1 MSLVV
6 GNSLPAVKN
15 RLPAILLL
23 LLLPTAL
30 AVYQLLLQL
39 NEYFGVLQAQAGI
52 QSQFRFQNGALMQAG
67 AFAVGM
73 ALSAFFYS
81 FRFRFLPPALLL
93 FGVLYLGYTA
103 LDGLAVGEFD
113 AFFVTVQFITY
124 AVLLSAGW
132 IAGWGF
138 VRWRAWPWVF
148 AALLLAGSIAVVAKT
163 PATTVWGFGRQII
176 FPLAFSI
183 YLVFVAEQ
191 LRRQPERG
199 RGFWLFMGKRLLAFV
214 LLLALSLGGVY
225 LLFKPKIAETLA
237 TYGGGGAEGK
247 EGAVLKK
254 DKDGNFDLK
263 NLSRLQSGISRGNE
277 LVFAAHID
285 HYFEGTD
292 MPNPLYL
299 TAFYYT
305 RFDASTE
312 TFERDDKLPNND
324 LFTPDPSSVPL
335 FRTAVDSTVYRR
347 QNALKLMEE
356 VEVEI
361 YSKKLNKST
370 YLAPHAGYLVQPI
383 TVEKDFKEE
392 FIAAYRTRSVCSK
405 LNSAYF
411 IYNAQE
417 DPEIAQ
423 FQQARF
429 ELLRKEEGRG
439 PALDPVFKK
448 YYTYMPADPKWAQ
461 IGQLAQQVT
470 RGKTTTIDKVLAIRD
485 YFLSKDAAG
494 DPLFKYT
501 DNPGIPDLPS
511 ASRLL
516 YFLFE
521 NKQGYCA
528 YYAGATLFML
538 RALGVPSRIAV
549 GFMTVDRSGG
559 KNKGWYW
566 YYADQAHAW
575 VQVWFPGYG
584 WLDFDTTIGNDDAQE
599 SPKPDGTPP
608 MQPPRALLALDG
620 LYVSGD
626 TATKMAQISGTAFSY
641 LDKPYTLA
649 APQNYSLDLSKAAIQ
664 RDSVAIGIGDIKAT
678 DTLTVVSYNDVFK
691 GRTVPAGSAEVVA
704 KSWPT
709 PVPVDEVYVRPKR
722 DLAKE
727 EAQKVVKN
735 TADTTYT
742 LLGILAGIAVA
753 LLLIILLLPRILYAY
768 LQSKIKSSTAPPAR
782 AYWSYRAMAYDL
794 ALLGVQRGPKET
806 PLQFAGRVGA
816 QLPRADASK
825 FVTAYLKTK
834 FSQSALLPAEE
845 ATITG
850 FWPRF
855 KEALKEGFGGKE
867 RFKRFLKPVAAVRA
881 FLGGRTV

>member
-1 MSLVV
+1 MALLPY
-6 GNSLPAVKN
+6 NPAVKN
-15 RLPAILLL
+15 RLPAILIL
-23 LLLPTAL
+23 LLLPTAI

-52 QSQFRFQNGALMQAG
+52 QSQFRFQNGALVQAG
-67 AFAVGM
+67 AFAAGM
-73 ALSAFFYS
+73 GLSALFYS

-93 FGVLYLGYTA
+93 FGVLYLGYAA
-103 LDGLAVGEFD
+103 LDSMAVGEFD

-138 VRWRAWPWVF
+138 VRSRAWPWIF

-163 PATTVWGFGRQII
+163 PATTVWGFGRQIL

-191 LRRQPERG
+191 LRRRQPQRG
-199 RGFWLFMGKRLLAFV
+199 AGFWLFIGKRLLAFA
-214 LLLALSLGGVY
+214 LLLALSVGGVY
-225 LLFKPKIAETLA
+225 LIFKPKITETLA
-237 TYGGGGAEGK
+237 SYGGNGKEGK
-247 EGAVLKK
+247 ESAVLKK

-263 NLSRLQSGISRGNE
+263 NLSKLQSGISRGNE

-324 LFTPDPSSVPL
+324 LFTPDPSAVPL
-335 FRTAVDSTVYRR
+335 FRTAVDSVVYRR
-347 QNALKLMEE
+347 QKQLKMMEE

-383 TVEKDFKEE
+383 TVEKDFKDE
-392 FIAAYRTRSVCSK
+392 FNFAYRTKSLSSK

-411 IYNAQE
+411 IYNAGEE
-417 DPEIAQ
+417 DAEITQ
-423 FQQARF
+423 FQSARF
-429 ELLRKEEGRG
+429 ELLREQEGKG
-439 PALDPVFKK
+439 PALDAVFKQ
-448 YYTYMPADPKWAQ
+448 YYTHMPADPKWAQ
-461 IGQLAQQVT
+461 IGQLARQVT
-470 RGKTTTIDKVLAIRD
+470 AGKNTTIDKVLAIRD

-494 DPLFKYT
+494 QPLFKYT

-608 MQPPRALLALDG
+608 MQPPKALLALDG
-620 LYVSGD
+620 LFVSGD
-626 TATKMAQISGTAFSY
+626 TASRSAKISGTAFSY
-641 LDKPYTLA
+641 LDKPFTLA
-649 APQNYSLDLSKAAIQ
+649 TPRPFDLDLSRARIQ
-664 RDSVAIGIGDIKAT
+664 RDSMEVGLMDIRPE
-678 DTLTVVSYNDVFK
+678 DTVTAVSYNEAFK
-691 GRTVPAGSAEVVA
+691 NREIPAGSAEVVA
-704 KSWPT
+704 QTWPQVL
-709 PVPVDEVYVRPKR
+709 PIDEVYVRPKR
-722 DLAKE
+722 DLPKE
-727 EAQKVVKN
+727 EAEKVVKK
-735 TADTTYT
+735 TADTTST
-742 LLGILAGIAVA
+742 LLGVLAGIAVA

-768 LQSKIKSSTAPPAR
+768 LQGKIKGAAAPPAR

-794 ALLGVQRGPKET
+794 ALLGIQRGANET

-816 QLPRADASK
+816 RLPRTDTSK
-825 FVTAYLKTK
+825 FMTAYLKTK
-834 FSQSALLPAEE
+834 FSESALLPAEE
-845 ATITG
+845 ATISG

-855 KEALKEGFGGKE
+855 RESLKEGFTSKE